1 MRFENVIELSYSLFN
16 KVNYLV
22 WGEKN
27 ILSHWIKSKSDE
39 KN

>member
-22 WGEKN
+22 WGEK
-27 ILSHWIKSKSDE
+27 ISLVIG
-39 KN
+39 